1 MLRENDNVGS
11 KGNCERINSIKRA
24 CKYNMLRIKK
34 KEETRSE
41 GEITR
46 SSKKLQRERCFEKK
60 IR

>member
-24 CKYNMLRIKK
+24 CEYNMLRIKK

-41 GEITR
+41 VEITR